1 LSPDTANPTQ
11 QPRPTQPHH
20 AQQKRVAVVGGGIV
34 GTMSAWQLARR
45 GHTVTVFDRWNTP
58 NDRGASAGESR
69 IFRTLYKEGPEYV
82 AFIQRAGRLW
92 QELEAAQSTQV
103 LDWCGG
109 LTIGRPDHPDVAA
122 VLDCADELDLDHR
135 VLDATA
141 MREEFPAYGVDDDE
155 IGVLDPNAGVFR
167 PELAVLAARDESIR
181 LGASYRP
188 YTEVLHVRPFPERV
202 MVHTAEGADDFDSVV
217 LATGPWAGT
226 LPGLGDGVIR
236 TKQLVGSWFPVRDLP
251 LHEPGR
257 MPISI
262 RRHPEGAFSAFP
274 CLDGVGV
281 KILTHHLEWPPI
293 DGVDDLARFVDPHF
307 IRSTEAAVARLMPHL
322 DPTAVRVS
330 TWTEGF
336 TPDGA
341 PVVGASPEDDRI
353 VLAVG
358 MSGQGF
364 KFSPMV
370 GSVVADL
377 VTTGASADALA
388 IMDPA
393 RFTSGAPS

>member
-1 LSPDTANPTQ
+1 MT
-11 QPRPTQPHH
+11 
-20 AQQKRVAVVGGGIV
+20 
-34 GTMSAWQLARR
+34 AWQLAQR
-45 GHTVTVFDRWNTP
+45 GHTVTVLDQWNTP

-82 AFIQRAGRLW
+82 AFIQRAGQKW
-92 QELEAAQSTQV
+92 KELEAAQNTQV

-122 VLDCADELDLDHR
+122 VLACAHELGLDHR
-135 VLDATA
+135 VLNATA

-167 PELAVLAARDESIR
+167 PELAVLAARDEAIR
-181 LGASYRP
+181 LGATYRP
-188 YTEVLHVRPFPERV
+188 YTEVLHVRPFPDRV
-202 MVHTAEGADDFDSVV
+202 MVHTAEGSDAFDSVV
-217 LATGPWAGT
+217 LATGPWAGA
-226 LPGLGDGVIR
+226 LSGLGDGVIR
-236 TKQLVGSWFPVRDLP
+236 PKQLVGSWFPVKDLS
-251 LHEPGR
+251 LHTPDR

-274 CLDGVGV
+274 SLDGAGV
-281 KILTHHLEWPPI
+281 KILNHHLEWPSI
-293 DGVDDLARFVDPHF
+293 DQVDDLARFAAPDFV
-307 IRSTEAAVARLMPHL
+307 RSTEAAVARLMPHL

-330 TWTEGF
+330 TWTDGY

-341 PVVGASPEDDRI
+341 PIVGVGPVDDRI

-377 VTTGASADALA
+377 VTTGSSSDALD

-393 RFTSGAPS
+393 RFTSGASS

>member
-1 LSPDTANPTQ
+1 MSTDTPDPTDTSNPTEQ
-11 QPRPTQPHH
+11 NRHP
-20 AQQKRVAVVGGGIV
+20 KRVAVIGGGIV
-34 GTMSAWQLARR
+34 GTMSAWQLAQR
-45 GHTVTVFDRWNTP
+45 GHTVTVFDQWNTP

-82 AFIQRAGRLW
+82 AFIQRSGEKW
-92 QELEAAQSTQV
+92 KELEAAQDTQV
-103 LDWCGG
+103 LEWCGG
-109 LTIGRPDHPDVAA
+109 LTIGRPDHPDVTA
-122 VLDCADELDLDHR
+122 VLECADELGLEHR
-135 VLDATA
+135 VLDAAA
-141 MREEFPAYGVDDDE
+141 MGEEYPAYGVDDDE

-181 LGASYRP
+181 LGATYRP
-188 YTEVLHVRPFPERV
+188 YTEVLHIRPFPDRV
-202 MVHTAEGADDFDSVV
+202 MVHTADGSDSFDSVV
-217 LATGPWAGT
+217 LATGPWAGA
-226 LPGLGDGVIR
+226 LSGLGDGVIR
-236 TKQLVGSWFPVRDLP
+236 TKQLVGSWFPVTDAS
-251 LHEPGR
+251 LHEPAR

-281 KILTHHLEWPPI
+281 KILNHHLEWPSI
-293 DGVDDLARFVDPHF
+293 DGVDDLARFVEPNF
-307 IRSTEAAVARLMPHL
+307 VRSTEAAVARLMPHL

-330 TWTEGF
+330 TWTEGY

-341 PVVGASPEDDRI
+341 PIVGASPLDDRI

-377 VTTGASADALA
+377 VTTGSSSDALG

-393 RFTSGAPS
+393 RFTSGAAE